1 MRIKTLII
9 AMTLTACAGET
20 VAHGHGPDGHTHT
33 SEARYIANEAVL
45 ISHGETKVM
54 FDPLPISGFGTYPE
68 TSAEDVA
75 AMMAGEGAYAGI
87 DVVLIS
93 HAHSDHFSAAK
104 MLAYMRAQPDVKY
117 VMPRQAVDMLEAE
130 DGWEPSLLSRITVV
144 DLGYGDGVQSFTE
157 GDVTVETVRIPHA
170 GWPAPKR
177 AAVQN
182 MVYRVTLG
190 TEGGATIIHMGDADP
205 RRQHFTPYKD
215 HWDERRTDTA
225 FPPYWFQICLL
236 YTSPSPRD

>member
-1 MRIKTLII
+1 
-9 AMTLTACAGET
+9 
-20 VAHGHGPDGHTHT
+20 
-33 SEARYIANEAVL
+33 
-45 ISHGETKVM
+45 M

-157 GDVTVETVRIPHA
+157 GDVMVETVRIPHA

-190 TEGGATIIHMGDADP
+190 TEDGATIIHMGDADP

-225 FPPYWFQICLL
+225 FPPYWFQI
-236 YTSPSPRD
+236 SPEGRTILSDDINAANSIGIHVPIKVPLELESSGQDYFSVSGETRTIEK